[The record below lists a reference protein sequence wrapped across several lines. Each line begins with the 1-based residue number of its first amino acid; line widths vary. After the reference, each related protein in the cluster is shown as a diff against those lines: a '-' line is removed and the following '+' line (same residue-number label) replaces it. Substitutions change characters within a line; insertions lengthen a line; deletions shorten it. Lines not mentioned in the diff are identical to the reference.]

1 MNNTINLDD
10 YRSRDKVNNIV
21 SKVFTGRDRGV
32 VVREKSRI
40 DELEKECER
49 INIIIPEDIYSI
61 NPSFF
66 EELFF
71 NVVKKIGKEE
81 FFKRFSIEY
90 KGYDFSDKLY
100 EAIERILRDRNA
112 LEK

>member
-1 MNNTINLDD
+1 MNNEINLDD
-10 YRSRDKVNNIV
+10 YRSRDKVNKIV

-32 VVREKSRI
+32 VVREKSKI
-40 DELEKECER
+40 DELENDYENVR
-49 INIIIPEDIYSI
+49 IVIPEDIYSI

-66 EELFF
+66 EELFY
-71 NVVKKIGKEE
+71 NVVKKIGKDE
-81 FFKRFSIEY
+81 FFQRFEIEY
-90 KGYDFSDKLY
+90 QGYDFSDKLT